1 MITRGIAL
9 LTALIL
15 AGCVQHKRVELF
27 PPKPDL
33 PYRAWYVGL
42 GAPDYMEAWVD
53 GVDLTDVNDLMYERV
68 FGGVASTS
76 TPPDNRGDAHGWPKR
91 PGPGSQFPMS
101 GIDLPEKITVRWQSL
116 AEPEAYRASIN
127 VPKWVRDEMRTERR
141 VFCRFDND
149 FILEYRSIIAI
160 GVAPGGVAKFW
171 LMGSCLDPME
181 IGRVQGEVNPVGPY
195 NGTSN
200 GEFYRPPSPNAQHYI
215 DTHGIPFGS
224 W

>member
-1 MITRGIAL
+1 MIARTLAL
-9 LTALIL
+9 LTVLIL
-15 AGCVQHKRVELF
+15 SGCLTSKPIKAF

-33 PYRAWYVGL
+33 PYRTWYIGL
-42 GAPDYMEAWVD
+42 GTPDYMEAWVD

-76 TPPDNRGDAHGWPKR
+76 TPPNNRGDARGWQKR
-91 PGPGSQFPMS
+91 PGPGSQFPML
-101 GIDLPEKITVRWQSL
+101 GIDLPENITVRWQSL
-116 AEPEAYRASIN
+116 SEPEAYRASIK
-127 VPKWVRDEMRTERR
+127 VPQWVRDEMKTERR
-141 VFCRFDND
+141 VFCLFDND
-149 FILEYRSIIAI
+149 YILEYRTIIAI

-171 LMGSCLDPME
+171 LMGSCLEPLE
-181 IGRVQGEVNPVGPY
+181 IGRVEGEINPVGPY

>member
-1 MITRGIAL
+1 MIARTLIL

-15 AGCVQHKRVELF
+15 SGCQNSKPIEPF
-27 PPKPDL
+27 PPKPNL
-33 PYRAWYVGL
+33 PYHAWYIGL
-42 GAPDYMEAWVD
+42 QAPDYMESWVD

-68 FGGVASTS
+68 FGGVASTR
-76 TPPDNRGDAHGWPKR
+76 TPADNKGEARGWPER
-91 PGPGSQFPMS
+91 PGAGSSFPMS

-116 AEPEAYRASIN
+116 AEPEAYRASIDI
-127 VPKWVRDEMRTERR
+127 PQWVRDEMRTERR
-141 VFCRFDND
+141 VFCLFDND
-149 FILEYRSIIAI
+149 YVYQYRKYIAI

-171 LMGSCLDPME
+171 LMGSCLEPLE
-181 IGRVQGEVNPVGPY
+181 IGRVEGEINPVGPY

>member
-1 MITRGIAL
+1 
-9 LTALIL
+9 
-15 AGCVQHKRVELF
+15 
-27 PPKPDL
+27 
-33 PYRAWYVGL
+33 
-42 GAPDYMEAWVD
+42 MEAWVEQ
-53 GVDLTDVNDLMYERV
+53 VDLTDVNDLMYEDV

-76 TPPDNRGDAHGWPKR
+76 TPPDNRGDARGWPKR
-91 PGPGSQFPMS
+91 PGPGSSFPMS

-116 AEPEAYRASIN
+116 AEPEAYRASIDI
-127 VPKWVRDEMRTERR
+127 PQWVRDEMRTERR

-149 FILEYRSIIAI
+149 YVYQYRKFIAI
-160 GVAPGGVAKFW
+160 GVAPGGIAKFW
-171 LMGSCLDPME
+171 LLGTCLEPLE
-181 IGRVQGEVNPVGPY
+181 IGRVEGEINPVGPY

>member
-195 NGTSN
+195 NGESN

>member
-1 MITRGIAL
+1 
-9 LTALIL
+9 
-15 AGCVQHKRVELF
+15 
-27 PPKPDL
+27 
-33 PYRAWYVGL
+33 
-42 GAPDYMEAWVD
+42 MEAWVD

-141 VFCRFDND
+141 AFCRFDND